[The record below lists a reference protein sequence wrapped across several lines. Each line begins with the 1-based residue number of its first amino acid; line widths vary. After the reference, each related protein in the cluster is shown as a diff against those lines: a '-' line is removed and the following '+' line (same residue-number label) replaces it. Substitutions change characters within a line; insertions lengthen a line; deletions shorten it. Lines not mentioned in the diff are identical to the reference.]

1 MAAKFYCTDRLGE
14 SNGKIE
20 GYFLVDINTMQGQYF
35 TSDVVKNAVASG
47 RVEVLNLTLSSDGRL
62 IPTNKGKTLN
72 EILAESSSNN
82 EQLTPEDVASL
93 DEEADKIIK
102 KAFNNTRISPNIMQY
117 NIYPGEYRKSNENNT
132 MSVNT
137 IALTFKKGID
147 TKVLVKYGV
156 RVDGIDKASLL
167 VKVFAI
173 NSFGKTYNLDSE
185 ATKIAELGYIRHY
198 FGTVSITRMDIAND
212 CSNIVDCIF
221 KLIFKACDDTNNR
234 LLIEHNVKSSDELLE
249 MSNKLTEST
258 GKHNIAKYKGFVG
271 ITGTLTVIT
280 VLLGIAAKDS
290 SFIGLAMA
298 INGATAAKSIAV
310 KYALD
315 IGATIFGTLTGV
327 TGTAMAMHIKR
338 NGVYGESD
346 EPHSSY
352 TNIPTKQYNKQEK
365 KAFSIMDQFKR

>member
-82 EQLTPEDVASL
+82 KQLTLEDVASL
-93 DEEADKIIK
+93 DEEVDKLMK
-102 KAFNNTRISPNIMQY
+102 NEFNSTKIDPNVMQY
-117 NIYPGEYRKSNENNT
+117 NIYPGEYRKYNENNT
-132 MSVNT
+132 MSLNT

-156 RVDGIDKASLL
+156 RVDNEERASLL
-167 VKVFAI
+167 VKVCAI

-185 ATKIAELGYIRHY
+185 AAKIADLGYYRHY
-198 FGTVSITRMDIAND
+198 FGSVSITEMNIAND

-221 KLIFKACDDTNNR
+221 KLIFKACANTNSR
-234 LLIEHNVKSSDELLE
+234 LLIEYNVKSSNELME
-249 MSNKLTEST
+249 MSNKMIAST
-258 GKHNIAKYKGFVG
+258 GKSNMVKYMGYAG
-271 ITGTLTVIT
+271 IMGTLTVIT
-280 VLLGIAAKDS
+280 VLLGIAARDS
-290 SFIGLAMA
+290 SFIGLTMA
-298 INGATAAKSIAV
+298 ISGATAAKSIAV

-315 IGATIFGTLTGV
+315 IGATIFGAVTCV
-327 TGTAMAMHIKR
+327 TGTTMAKDIRHS
-338 NGVYGESD
+338 GVYGKSD